1 MRFVW
6 LFLIFSFSMSVF
18 ATKAKPTA
26 KTKRAER
33 MPAATIWSRGL
44 PSDMREVF
52 PDKRIVILDGKMQDE
67 ARRKSGLLPPKERE
81 AVFNASG
88 VAPLVA
94 KWDVFARDV
103 LVMDART
110 FPMKTMRRK
119 YPAFSEA
126 QIAKLQAELGKTP

>member
-67 ARRKSGLLPPKERE
+67 ARRKSGLLPPKER
-81 AVFNASG
+81 
-88 VAPLVA
+88 
-94 KWDVFARDV
+94 DVFARDV